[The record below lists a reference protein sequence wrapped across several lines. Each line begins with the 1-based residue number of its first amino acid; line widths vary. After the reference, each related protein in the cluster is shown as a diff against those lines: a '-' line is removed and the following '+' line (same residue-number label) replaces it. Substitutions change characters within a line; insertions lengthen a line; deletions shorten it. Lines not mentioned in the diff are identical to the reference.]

1 MALPAFC
8 PDMVAWCSM
17 HSINLGVALWVT
29 GSTMME
35 LMDAGMWDGPDAGGY
50 EARFRAAYGDFC
62 EWAHEM
68 KIPCLGPS

>member
-35 LMDAGMWDGPDAGGY
+35 IMDAGMWDGPDAGGY
-50 EARFRAAYGDFC
+50 EARFGLMR
-62 EWAHEM
+62 
-68 KIPCLGPS
+68 